1 MKTICIF
8 IAVCFALNLSAQTP
22 SYSISFSCIPSH
34 ENGFAPSEV
43 DVISHSGSFK
53 ITEHSESGKTQ
64 SFLLLGEAIGSV
76 NQFTFFGT
84 QVALTGPMP
93 KALAN
98 LSSISVLGQDSIEKE
113 IAGIRCVSCGK
124 NNWCAPSLGA
134 APAGW
139 PGTSMPLEAT
149 IKYGDISYLVTATS
163 VTILTDKDFR
173 RSGSY
178 ANTFNIEKG
187 RTVVDAKGF
196 VELFQLSPPADVI
209 RY

>member
-1 MKTICIF
+1 MKTICIL
-8 IAVCFALNLSAQTP
+8 ITACFTLNISAQTT
-22 SYSISFSCIPSH
+22 SFSISFSCIPTH
-34 ENGFAPSEV
+34 ENGFAPSKVE
-43 DVISHSGSFK
+43 VISHSGSFK

-64 SFLLLGEAIGSV
+64 SFLLLGELLGSV

-84 QVALTGPMP
+84 QIALAGPMP
-93 KALAN
+93 K
-98 LSSISVLGQDSIEKE
+98 VLEDIFTNSGVDNDAIYRE
-113 IAGIRCVSCGK
+113 IAGIRCVSCGE

-134 APAGW
+134 PPAGW

-149 IKYGDISYLVTATS
+149 INYGDISYLAVATS
-163 VTILTDKDFR
+163 VTILSDKDFR

-178 ANTFNIEKG
+178 SRTFIIEKG

-196 VELFQLSPPADVI
+196 VELFQLSPPTDVI

>member
-1 MKTICIF
+1 
-8 IAVCFALNLSAQTP
+8 
-22 SYSISFSCIPSH
+22 
-34 ENGFAPSEV
+34 
-43 DVISHSGSFK
+43 
-53 ITEHSESGKTQ
+53 
-64 SFLLLGEAIGSV
+64 
-76 NQFTFFGT
+76 
-84 QVALTGPMP
+84 MP
-93 KALAN
+93 KASAD
-98 LSSISVLGQDSIEKE
+98 SSTNSVFGQDAIERE

-134 APAGW
+134 APACW

-149 IKYGDISYLVTATS
+149 IKYGDISYLVVATS

-173 RSGSY
+173 RSGSH

-196 VELFQLSPPADVI
+196 VELFLLSPPADVI